1 MGGRAPKPTQFGLKC
16 DGPMLISFEIQWDQ
30 VLKVDDNDPLIEM
43 IDDQQACMETTPRLG
58 ELSVE

>member
-1 MGGRAPKPTQFGLKC
+1 
-16 DGPMLISFEIQWDQ
+16 MLISFEIQWDQ

-58 ELSVE
+58 ELIVE